1 MEKETF
7 VARALFERHYLSNMR
22 RVLAVGD
29 IHGRFDLL
37 QQRLD
42 QLDFDPEQDVA
53 ILLGD
58 LVDRSDGSL
67 DALEWC
73 ARPGILRVRGNH
85 EQITAIAASDPDSI
99 DYHRRCG
106 GHWFEKIKDAV
117 ERRHWAEVLEDCPIA
132 IEAVLHDGRRIGFVH
147 RSEEHTS
154 ELQSLMR
161 SSYAVFCLKKKIIL
175 YVIYINS

>member
-99 DYHRRCG
+99 D
-106 GHWFEKIKDAV
+106 
-117 ERRHWAEVLEDCPIA
+117 
-132 IEAVLHDGRRIGFVH
+132 

-161 SSYAVFCLKKKIIL
+161 ISYAVFCLKQKKHKTT
-175 YVIYINS
+175 YT

>member
-7 VARALFERHYLSNMR
+7 LARALFERHYLSNMR

-37 QQRLD
+37 QQRLE

-67 DALEWC
+67 DALDWC
-73 ARPGILRVRGNH
+73 ARPGLLRVRGNH
-85 EQITAIAASDPDSI
+85 DQLTAIASSDPASI
-99 DYHRRCG
+99 TYHRRSCV
-106 GHWFEKIKDAV
+106 HWFAK
-117 ERRHWAEVLEDCPIA
+117 L
-132 IEAVLHDGRRIGFVH
+132 GRGSCGARVCK
-147 RSEEHTS
+147 T
-154 ELQSLMR
+154 
-161 SSYAVFCLKKKIIL
+161 V
-175 YVIYINS
+175 

>member
-73 ARPGILRVRGNH
+73 AR
-85 EQITAIAASDPDSI
+85 
-99 DYHRRCG
+99 
-106 GHWFEKIKDAV
+106 
-117 ERRHWAEVLEDCPIA
+117 
-132 IEAVLHDGRRIGFVH
+132 
-147 RSEEHTS
+147 SEEHTY
-154 ELQSLMR
+154 ELQSLLR
-161 SSYAVFCLKKKIIL
+161 ISYAVFCLKKKKT
-175 YVIYINS
+175 

>member
-1 MEKETF
+1 
-7 VARALFERHYLSNMR
+7 MR
-22 RVLAVGD
+22 RGLAVGD

-106 GHWFEKIKDAV
+106 GHW
-117 ERRHWAEVLEDCPIA
+117 
-132 IEAVLHDGRRIGFVH
+132 
-147 RSEEHTS
+147 RSEEHTY

-161 SSYAVFCLKKKIIL
+161 ISYAVFCLKKKK
-175 YVIYINS
+175 